1 MTQETY
7 LQQSKRTAA
16 VVEQL
21 RPDLFRSDDDIAES
35 LLPLIRYAQTADL
48 IKRSFFYNE
57 APDRSMKRGDD
68 YNKQNELMKSELLI
82 CRFTEEKNIKFTPE
96 QIEYIHTALGLI
108 SEAGEIIEEVLNS
121 AITQRPIDKVNMVEE
136 LGDVNWYV
144 ALGLRA
150 AESTFE
156 EAQTININ
164 KLKDRYPEKFSSEQ
178 ALNRDLEKERKTLEK
193 Y

>member
-35 LLPLIRYAQTADL
+35 LLPLIKYAQTADL
-48 IKRSFFYNE
+48 MKRSFFYNE
-57 APDRSMKRGDD
+57 SADRSMKRGDD
-68 YNKQNELMKSELLI
+68 YHKQNELMKSELII

-121 AITQRPIDKVNMVEE
+121 AITQRPIDKINMVEE

-164 KLKDRYPEKFSSEQ
+164 KLKDRYPDKFSSEQ

-193 Y
+193 